1 MSDQVLRKSIT
12 KYTIL
17 VSSSFILILLFVSIF
32 SYIEKSNEAEIISL
46 NIRNDLIVGDHR
58 SVHQALQNTI
68 IGTSNLINVFNNK
81 NELTISAYTD
91 QNKNISFHFSIV
103 KFLGSA
109 TNKNIHDFKIVFY
122 YSLYNPLFNSV
133 LIWIMFAI
141 IALPYITYEKK
152 RIIDQ
157 MLKASELEKRQQELK
172 WLKLSRKM
180 FHDIRSPLASLN
192 SISEDLHF
200 ETAANKTL
208 FAHSITR
215 INDIANSLLSTT
227 QNQVIKLPEFG
238 DINAITKEILEEKKL
253 EHIDA
258 IFDFIEISK
267 STSALFVAS
276 EIKRIFSNLIN
287 NAIES
292 SNAKSKIKIEIS
304 HNDSFTFIDILDNG
318 AGIPDSV
325 LEKLGVEEITSK
337 KSGNGI
343 GFKDA
348 KETLVEWG
356 GNLEIIKTSQE
367 GTHIRLSLKSKLEP
381 KAYYL
386 IDDDALVRLTWEAR
400 AKKSNISLI
409 TFKSTADFDIH
420 KSSIDKNA
428 NIFIDSELGVV
439 KGEDFAK
446 QLNLEGFKNI
456 SITSGHDSSNFE
468 NLHFL
473 KSVISKTPPF

>member
-1 MSDQVLRKSIT
+1 MSFLSFLIVSGFLRYNLYLSTAQLSREFLTQNAKEIYSIDTLRISSRLNSFSKSLNWVCIEAEVNQKPFFKMSRGECT
-12 KYTIL
+12 TGLFQQRSEIFIVEANNLKI
-17 VSSSFILILLFVSIF
+17 SFTLKPAFELELLFIGFLIVQIALFTSLIL
-32 SYIEKSNEAEIISL
+32 
-46 NIRNDLIVGDHR
+46 
-58 SVHQALQNTI
+58 
-68 IGTSNLINVFNNK
+68 
-81 NELTISAYTD
+81 
-91 QNKNISFHFSIV
+91 
-103 KFLGSA
+103 A
-109 TNKNIHDFKIVFY
+109 T
-122 YSLYNPLFNSV
+122 
-133 LIWIMFAI
+133 
-141 IALPYITYEKK
+141 K
-152 RIIDQ
+152 R
-157 MLKASELEKRQQELK
+157 SELEKRQQELK

-238 DINAITKEILEEKKL
+238 DINVITMEILEEKKL
-253 EHIDA
+253 EHMEA

-267 STSALFVAS
+267 STSALFVTS

-304 HNDSFTFIDILDNG
+304 HNDSFTFIDIFDNG

-381 KAYYL
+381 KTYYL

-400 AKKSNISLI
+400 AKKANITLS
-409 TFKSTADFDIH
+409 TFKSTTDFESE
-420 KSSIDKNA
+420 KNNIDKNA